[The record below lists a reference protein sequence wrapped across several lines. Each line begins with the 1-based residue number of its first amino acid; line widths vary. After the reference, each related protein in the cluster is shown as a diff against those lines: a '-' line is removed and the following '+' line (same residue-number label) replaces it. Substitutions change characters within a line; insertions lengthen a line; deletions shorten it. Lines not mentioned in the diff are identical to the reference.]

1 MARYGEIALKGRNR
15 HRFEELLVNNV
26 RRALHGL
33 GPAIVTRTY
42 GRIFVQGVDAAA
54 AISRLT
60 RVFGLVSVSPV
71 WVVPRDMDAI
81 KAQACE
87 MLNERR
93 PGTFKIQ
100 ARRAEKSFPLDS
112 PAINRQLGAHVLEK
126 LPGWSVDVHHPD
138 LVISVE
144 IRPEGAF
151 IFSSSVPGPGGLP
164 VGMTGR
170 GVLLLSGGID
180 SPVAGWMA
188 LKRGMEL
195 TAVHFDSSPYTGPRS
210 REKVEDL
217 ARLLAGYSGSVSL
230 YVSHFTQIQQA
241 IVSSCPPALTVILMR
256 RMMMRL
262 ADRIAEGEGAAALVT
277 GENLGQVAS
286 QTLESLVV
294 IGAAAVR
301 PVLRP
306 LIFFDKMEIVER
318 AQDIGTYPISIRP
331 YEDCCTLFVPS
342 HPATAPRERQVVAAE
357 AGLDMED
364 LIAGS
369 LARTDRMVLTAARG

>member
-15 HRFEELLVNNV
+15 HRFEQLLVNNV
-26 RRALHGL
+26 RRALHDL
-33 GPAIVTRTY
+33 GRVSVTRTY
-42 GRIFVQGVDAAA
+42 GRIFIENVDTAA
-54 AISRLT
+54 AIPRLT

-71 WVVPRDMDAI
+71 WVMPQDMDAI
-81 KAQACE
+81 RAQTLA
-87 MLNERR
+87 MLAQRR

-100 ARRAEKSFPLDS
+100 ARRADKSFPHDS
-112 PAINRQLGAHVLEK
+112 PAINRQLGAYVLDE

-138 LVISVE
+138 LVIYVE

-151 IFSSSVPGPGGLP
+151 IFSTSVPGPGGLP

-170 GVLLLSGGID
+170 GILLLSGGID

-195 TAVHFDSSPYTGPRS
+195 TALHFESPPYTGPRS
-210 REKVEDL
+210 REKVVDL
-217 ARLLAGYSGSVSL
+217 VRLLAEYAGPVTL
-230 YVSHFTQIQQA
+230 YINHFTRIQQA
-241 IVSSCPPALTVILMR
+241 IVSSCPPSLTVILMR

-262 ADRIAEGEGAAALVT
+262 ADCIAEDEGASALVT

-286 QTLESLVV
+286 QTLESLAV
-294 IGAAAVR
+294 IGTAAVR

-318 AQDIGTYPISIRP
+318 AQSIGTYPISVRP

-342 HPATAPRERQVVAAE
+342 HPATSPRERQVVAAE
-357 AGLDMED
+357 AGLDIEA
-364 LIAGS
+364 LLAAS
-369 LARTDRMVLTAARG
+369 LAQTERLVLTEARD